1 MKSKPRT
8 PFLRATVTG
17 LTPGR
22 ARPLVL
28 ALSCVLLT
36 ACASVGPDYREPP
49 PVDVGS
55 GWSLPLAS
63 ESQSADLSQ
72 WWSALDDPI
81 LDRLMAT
88 ALAQNLDLRHAAAR
102 IDEARALRDRVAGEA
117 LPTAAAGASVN
128 RRRQSENG
136 PLPVGSI
143 PGLDATQTIYDAG
156 FDAAW
161 EADLFGAKR
170 RALEGASARLQA
182 TEAEAQGIRMR
193 IVAEVART
201 WFTAVGARYELHAQQ
216 ATLDTL
222 QQTLELV
229 RLRHALGDASAADV
243 EAAYAQWTAVNALIP
258 DIQARQRAA
267 ILSLGVLLGAPPER
281 ELALLDGPLTPSTLR
296 ALPVGERAEM
306 LRRRPDVLAAER
318 RLAASSAD
326 IGVATAELFPKLSIG
341 VGGGFQALSTGDWFD
356 ASSSRFSIL
365 PLISWRLFDGGRVRA
380 EIRAREAAE
389 RQAALAYEQA
399 VLTALGD
406 AERALGDYHGGLDTL
421 ERRGMALDA
430 ARTTYGHTRTRYA
443 AGDIAVRDRDGWFAV
458 LGRADDVMNVAGHRI
473 GTADVEGSLIRHPAV
488 AESAVVGLPDPVK
501 GERIKAFVVLKA
513 GFEEGAGLIA
523 SLKDHVRQ
531 DLGPIAQPSEIEI
544 RKTLPKTRSG
554 KIVRRYLKA
563 VEMGEDPG
571 DLSTLAD

>member
-1 MKSKPRT
+1 
-8 PFLRATVTG
+8 
-17 LTPGR
+17 
-22 ARPLVL
+22 
-28 ALSCVLLT
+28 
-36 ACASVGPDYREPP
+36 PP
-49 PVDVGS
+49 PVDIGS
-55 GWSLPLAS
+55 GWTLPLAS
-63 ESQSADLSQ
+63 ASQSADLSQ
-72 WWSALDDPI
+72 WWSALDDPA
-81 LDRLMAT
+81 LDRLMVT
-88 ALAQNLDLRHAAAR
+88 ALAQNLDLRQAAAR

-117 LPTAAAGASVN
+117 LPTVGAGVSVN

-170 RALEGASARLQA
+170 RALEGAGARLQA
-182 TEAEAQGIRMR
+182 TEAEAQGVRMR

-399 VLTALGD
+399 VLTALVDADPANNPASWQWVAGSGADAAPYFRIFNPVTQGEKFDPKGD
-406 AERALGDYHGGLDTL
+406 YVRRFVPELAELGDRFIHRPWDAPASELKQAGIVLGQNYPKPVVALDFG
-421 ERRGMALDA
+421 RRRALDA
-430 ARTTYGHTRTRYA
+430 FA
-443 AGDIAVRDRDGWFAV
+443 ALR
-458 LGRADDVMNVAGHRI
+458 
-473 GTADVEGSLIRHPAV
+473 
-488 AESAVVGLPDPVK
+488 
-501 GERIKAFVVLKA
+501 
-513 GFEEGAGLIA
+513 
-523 SLKDHVRQ
+523 
-531 DLGPIAQPSEIEI
+531 SE
-544 RKTLPKTRSG
+544 
-554 KIVRRYLKA
+554 
-563 VEMGEDPG
+563 
-571 DLSTLAD
+571 